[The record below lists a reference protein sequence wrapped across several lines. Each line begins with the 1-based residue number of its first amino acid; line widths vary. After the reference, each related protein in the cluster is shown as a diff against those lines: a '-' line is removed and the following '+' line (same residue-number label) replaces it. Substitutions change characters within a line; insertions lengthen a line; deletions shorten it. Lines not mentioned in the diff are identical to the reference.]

1 MRWRPL
7 LAGSCGRIWGVDG
20 EQGRIFELDRDRD
33 RLVRTVVE
41 REFAR
46 KTATPGLLELIL
58 NDAAFFE
65 IARLE
70 DSGSPELASWR
81 TLYRRLGRMDEEQR
95 RAELRRLLERYAG
108 DVVGNFRPGVYRFAT
123 RVVPVGLSLLMRPQ
137 LNLDRLLNLSTVRER
152 ILVQGELPLVR
163 RLASRG
169 TLILA
174 PTHLSNLD
182 SIVIGWSLFSND
194 MPPFTYGAGKNL
206 FFNPLISF
214 FMHNLGAY
222 KVDRRLKFTLYK
234 DVLKTY
240 SQLLLE
246 EGYHSLFFP
255 GGTRSRSGAV
265 ENKLKL
271 GLLGTGIAAAIA
283 RPDRPIFVVPCTLN
297 YHLVLEAETLIDDY
311 LKEQGQSR
319 YIIEDDESSRLS
331 RVVAYARKSLALD
344 ASMVIHYGEPMDL
357 WGNRVDD
364 QGVSYDDRGRP
375 VDTRRY
381 LMVGERTEGSPQ
393 RDAEYVT
400 ELGEK
405 LAAAFHRCT
414 VALSTHLVAYALFSY
429 LRRQRP
435 AVDLYAFVRM
445 PPAEPLSSPT
455 VLREV
460 DRVRSALLRLAD
472 RGRILLGSQVR
483 KGPVEAIVA
492 GALRYFGMYHQRPV
506 IVREGDG
513 IRINDLKLLL
523 YYHNRLLGFDLER
536 ELGHDL
542 VVSVPVSTS
551 PLGSAP
557 FPGLASRAGDGTRA
571 GGQRGPDGGESAGP
585 GASSSV
591 ATGGLG

>member
-1 MRWRPL
+1 M
-7 LAGSCGRIWGVDG
+7 DG
-20 EQGRIFELDRDRD
+20 EQGRIFELGRERD

-70 DSGSPELASWR
+70 DSGSSELARWR
-81 TLYRRLGRMDEEQR
+81 ALYRRLGRMDEEQR
-95 RAELRRLLERYAG
+95 RAELRGLLERYAG
-108 DVVGNFRPGVYRFAT
+108 DVVGNFRPEVYRFAT
-123 RVVPVGLSLLMRPQ
+123 RVVPVGLSGLMRPQ
-137 LNLDRLLNLSTVRER
+137 LNLDRMLNLSTMRER
-152 ILVQGELPLVR
+152 IRVQGEVPLVR
-163 RLASRG
+163 ELARRG
-169 TLILA
+169 TVILA
-174 PTHLSNLD
+174 PSHQSNLD

-194 MPPFTYGAGKNL
+194 LPPFTYGAGKNL

-234 DVLKTY
+234 DVLKAY
-240 SQLLLE
+240 SQVLLE

-283 RPDRPIFVVPCTLN
+283 QPRRPIFVVPCTLN

-311 LKEQGQSR
+311 LKEQGKSR

-331 RVVAYARKSLALD
+331 RVIDYARKSLALD
-344 ASMVIHYGEPMDL
+344 ASMVIHYGDPVDL
-357 WGNRVDD
+357 WGNRVDE

-381 LMVGERTEGSPQ
+381 LMVGDRLEASAQ

-400 ELGEK
+400 ALGER
-405 LAAAFHRCT
+405 LSAAFHRYS

-429 LRRQRP
+429 LRRLRP
-435 AVDLYAFVRM
+435 EVDLYAFVRI
-445 PPAEPLSSPT
+445 PPADPLSSET
-455 VLREV
+455 VFQEV
-460 DRVRSALLRLAD
+460 EQVRNALLRLAD

-492 GALRYFGMYHQRPV
+492 GALRHFGMYHQRPV
-506 IVREGDG
+506 IVREGDK
-513 IRINDLKLLL
+513 IRINDMKLLL
-523 YYHNRLLGFDLER
+523 YYHNRLTGFDLER
-536 ELGHDL
+536 LLGKDL
-542 VVSVPVSTS
+542 VASVPASTS
-551 PLGSAP
+551 PLGSASAP
-557 FPGLASRAGDGTRA
+557 LDLAALS
-571 GGQRGPDGGESAGP
+571 DGGRFGRATGGFAAGEP

-591 ATGGLG
+591 TTGGLG

>member
-1 MRWRPL
+1 M
-7 LAGSCGRIWGVDG
+7 DG
-20 EQGRIFELDRDRD
+20 ELGRIFELERERE
-33 RLVRTVVE
+33 RIVRTVVE
-41 REFAR
+41 REAAR
-46 KTATPGLLELIL
+46 KMAAPGLLELIL

-70 DSGSPELASWR
+70 DSGSSELARWR
-81 TLYRRLGRMDEEQR
+81 SLYRRLGRMDEEQR
-95 RAELRRLLERYAG
+95 RAELLGLLERYAG

-152 ILVQGELPLVR
+152 ILVQGEIPLVR
-163 RLASRG
+163 QLARRG

-182 SIVIGWSLFSND
+182 SIVIGWSLLSND
-194 MPPFTYGAGKNL
+194 LPPFTYGAGKNL

-234 DVLKTY
+234 DVLKAY
-240 SQLLLE
+240 SQVLLE

-283 RPDRPIFVVPCTLN
+283 NPERPIFVVPCTLN

-311 LKEQGQSR
+311 LKEQGTSR

-331 RVVAYARKSLALD
+331 RVLAYARKSLALD
-344 ASMVIHYGEPMDL
+344 ASMVIHYGAPMDL
-357 WGNRVDD
+357 WGNRVDP
-364 QGVSYDDRGRP
+364 QGVSFDDRGRP

-381 LMVGERTEGSPQ
+381 LMVGDRLEASPQ
-393 RDAEYVT
+393 RDAEYVV
-400 ELGEK
+400 ELGAK
-405 LAAAFHRCT
+405 LAAAFHRNT

-435 AVDLYAFVRM
+435 EVDLYAFVRM
-445 PPAEPLSSPT
+445 PPAEPLALVT
-455 VLREV
+455 VMQESE
-460 DRVRSALLRLAD
+460 RVRNALLQLAD

-492 GALRYFGMYHQRPV
+492 GALRYFGMYHKRPV
-506 IVREGDG
+506 MVREGDG
-513 IRINDLKLLL
+513 IRINDMKLLL
-523 YYHNRLLGFDLER
+523 YYHNRLADFDLER
-536 ELGHDL
+536 VLARDL
-542 VVSVPVSTS
+542 VAALPASTS
-551 PLGSAP
+551 PLRAASASLD
-557 FPGLASRAGDGTRA
+557 PGFAATPDGVRTARVA
-571 GGQRGPDGGESAGP
+571 GGYADRQPEAGSSE
-585 GASSSV
+585 ASNS
-591 ATGGLG
+591 TGGPR